1 MKNIDNIAKLFL
13 DLAANSELTL
23 EELAAVQHYVL
34 KQSLNTP
41 EARSFIKKTY
51 NKDVKDLNAEDIA
64 KIQASLVYSLA
75 AKSK

>member
-13 DLAANSELTL
+13 NLATNTELTL
-23 EELAAVQHYVL
+23 EELAAVQYYVM

-41 EARSFIKKTY
+41 EAKAFIKKTY
-51 NKDVKDLNAEDIA
+51 KKEVKDLNAEEVA